1 MKKFLRKKTYNIHG
15 EAMRFMMSYP
25 KDIMT
30 ISHLV
35 EVLQSFRNNTELF
48 HYIKETLIAGGNQA
62 HTKKGD
68 DTNE

>member
-1 MKKFLRKKTYNIHG
+1 
-15 EAMRFMMSYP
+15 MSYP
-25 KDIMT
+25 KDILT
-30 ISHLV
+30 TSHLV

-48 HYIKETLIAGGNQA
+48 RYIKETLIAGGNQG